1 MEEKSDCENCRTW
14 EEEMYWKHFNSMHF
28 YQILP
33 QNFHDHL
40 VLPEKFAM
48 HMKTHLPEKLS
59 LKGPSGNVWQVDIQ
73 TTDNVLLV
81 GNEWKDFVKTYKLR
95 ENCLLMFKY
104 KRNSSFEVLIF
115 DQESLCEE
123 EASYF
128 MKKCSHTKPVN
139 ENHKKRI
146 VREGSNT
153 NVIDDD
159 IDDDSAYVVSKKS
172 KNNVD
177 GEVNCLGREEN
188 TQNPRNQTFNMAIK
202 KNGRGRPRKIKE
214 PCNSLSKSKAQPKE
228 KPGINEATHEVS
240 QVSLQHLNTPENGES
255 SPRKDH
261 SKKLKDQFD
270 KNPSGN
276 DAAQEPG
283 TNSGRDWSTPEYR
296 EGSLEMNNHH
306 KSKTISGKEP
316 SENGTSEKI
325 SQFLGSKPIVLNF
338 EECSPT
344 ADDSHSHRRK
354 RGRPKKQAVPM
365 SSMKQVSRSVVSSE
379 KECPEYVSN
388 RRAVTEMEKA
398 DALLRAN
405 QEQTEKSFTVVMR
418 PSSVYRRFYL
428 SIPADWMNKHLAL
441 QNQDIILRVEN
452 NIWHAKFYYNGK
464 RCVGG
469 LSGGWKKFAF
479 ENSLEEFDVLLFK
492 LANPKDD
499 ATVFD
504 VEIFR
509 VIPKILPPLQVSS
522 SILT

>member
-1 MEEKSDCENCRTW
+1 MACG
-14 EEEMYWKHFNSMHF
+14 H
-28 YQILP
+28 
-33 QNFHDHL
+33 
-40 VLPEKFAM
+40 
-48 HMKTHLPEKLS
+48 
-59 LKGPSGNVWQVDIQ
+59 VDIQ

-81 GNEWKDFVKTYKLR
+81 GNEWKDFVKTYELR

-115 DQESLCEE
+115 DQESFCEE

-128 MKKCSHTKPVN
+128 IKKCSHPKPVH

-153 NVIDDD
+153 NVIGDN

-177 GEVNCLGREEN
+177 GEVNCLGREN
-188 TQNPRNQTFNMAIK
+188 TQNPRNQTSNLVIK

-214 PCNSLSKSKAQPKE
+214 PCNSWSKSKAQSKE

-240 QVSLQHLNTPENGES
+240 QVSLRDLNTPENGES
-255 SPRKDH
+255 SPEKDH
-261 SKKLKDQFD
+261 SNKLKDQIAD
-270 KNPSGN
+270 KNPSGS
-276 DAAQEPG
+276 DTAQKPG
-283 TNSGRDWSTPEYR
+283 TNSGRDWSTPEDR

-306 KSKTISGKEP
+306 KSKTLSGKEP
-316 SENGTSEKI
+316 SENGTAEKI
-325 SQFLGSKPIVLNF
+325 SQVLGSKPIVLNF

-365 SSMKQVSRSVVSSE
+365 SSMKQVSRSVSSE
-379 KECPEYVSN
+379 KGYPEYVSN
-388 RRAVTEMEKA
+388 RRAVTEMEKE
-398 DALLRAN
+398 DALRRAT
-405 QEQTEKSFTVVMR
+405 QERTEKSFTVVMR

-428 SIPADWMNKHLAL
+428 SIPAEWMNKHLAL
-441 QNQDIILRVEN
+441 QNQDIVLRVED
-452 NIWHAKFYYNGK
+452 NIWHTKFYYNGK

-469 LSGGWKKFAF
+469 LCGGWKKFAF

-509 VIPKILPPLQVSS
+509 VIPKILPPLQVNS